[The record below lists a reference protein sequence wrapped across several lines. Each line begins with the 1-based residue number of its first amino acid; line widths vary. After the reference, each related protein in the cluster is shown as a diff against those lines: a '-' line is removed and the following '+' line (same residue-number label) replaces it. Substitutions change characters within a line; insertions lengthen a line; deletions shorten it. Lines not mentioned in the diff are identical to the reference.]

1 MSDKA
6 IKTPIPAGALGSSA
20 MDEKEIEAVAKLIKE
35 EAEKMFRYR
44 EDAGGVKGLSQCDRL
59 EQELREKTGAAYALF
74 VASGTGALSCAL
86 SSYEIGPGDEVIVP
100 GYTYIATAAAVVDVG
115 AVPVIAEIDDSLG
128 MCPIDLEKKI
138 TPHTKAVLPV
148 HMQGVPCRMDAIRA
162 VAKKHNLL
170 LIEDA
175 CQAIGAKYK
184 GKYCGMDSDGWA
196 WSTNFFKVITSG
208 EGGVFF
214 TNNAD
219 AFQRGVYQSDSG
231 MAMWKTALP
240 LTKETK
246 PFARA
251 GLRGNEL
258 SAAVL
263 RVQLSKLDGILDHTR
278 KLKKLL
284 LSKLNTPINYKMQH
298 VDDPEGECGFS
309 VTFIVKDKAAAEKMA
324 GLLANEGLNIGSV
337 YNAGFPDRH
346 IYAHWDPII
355 NKVSA
360 TPAGYPW
367 ADPAY
372 KGNVKYSADMC
383 PNTLD
388 ILQRCLR
395 ITLNI
400 KMTETNVS
408 EMADAI
414 NKVDAML

>member
-6 IKTPIPAGALGSSA
+6 IKTPIPGGALGSSA
-20 MDEKEIEAVAKLIKE
+20 MDEKEIEAVTALIKQ
-35 EAEKMFRYR
+35 EAERMFRYR
-44 EDAGGVKGLSQCDRL
+44 TGFSQCDHL
-59 EQELREKTGAAYALF
+59 ERELCEKTGAAHALF

-100 GYTYIATAAAVVDVG
+100 AYTFIATAAAVVDVG

-128 MCPIDLEKKI
+128 LDPGDFEKKI
-138 TPHTKAVLPV
+138 TPYTKAVIPV
-148 HMQGVPCRMDAIRA
+148 HMQGVPCRIDAIRVIA
-162 VAKKHNLL
+162 QKHNILV
-170 LIEDA
+170 IDDA

-184 GKYCGMDSDGWA
+184 GKYVGMDSDAWA

-214 TNNAD
+214 TNHAD

-231 MAMWKTALP
+231 MTPWKTELP

-251 GLRGNEL
+251 GLRGNEI

-263 RVQLSKLDGILDHTR
+263 RVQLNKLDGILDHTR

-284 LSKLNTPINYKMQH
+284 SSKLNKAVNYKMQH
-298 VDDPEGECGFS
+298 VDDPEGDCGFS
-309 VTFIVKDKAAAEKMA
+309 ITFIAKDQATAKKMTA
-324 GLLANEGLNIGSV
+324 LLNEEGLDIGLV
-337 YNAGFPDRH
+337 YSEGFPDRH

-355 NKVSA
+355 DKVSA

-372 KGNVKYSADMC
+372 KGNVQYSRDMC

-388 ILQRCLR
+388 ILQRSLR

-400 KMTETNVS
+400 NMTDINIYEF
-408 EMADAI
+408 ADAI
-414 NKVDAML
+414 NKVDAII

>member
-1 MSDKA
+1 MSNKA
-6 IKTPIPAGALGSSA
+6 VKTPIPGGALGSSA
-20 MDEKEIEAVAKLIKE
+20 MGEEEINAVANLIRQ
-35 EAEKMFRYR
+35 EAERMFRYR
-44 EDAGGVKGLSQCDRL
+44 EDAGVKGLSQCDHL
-59 EQELREKTGAAYALF
+59 EKALRDKTGAEYALF
-74 VASGTGALSCAL
+74 VASGTGALSCCL

-100 GYTYIATAAAVVDVG
+100 GYTYIATAAAVIDVG

-128 MCPIDLEKKI
+128 MCPVDLEKKI
-138 TPHTKAVLPV
+138 TPHTKAVIVV
-148 HMQGVPCRMDAIRA
+148 HMQGVPARLDAIRA
-162 VAKKHNLL
+162 ITKKHNIL

-175 CQAIGAKYK
+175 CQAIGATYK
-184 GKYCGMDSDGWA
+184 GKHVGMDSDAWA

-231 MAMWKTALP
+231 MAMWKTELP
-240 LTKETK
+240 ITKQMK

-251 GLRGNEL
+251 GIRGNEVA
-258 SAAVL
+258 AAVL
-263 RVQLSKLDGILDHTR
+263 REQLKKLDDILSCTR

-284 LSKLNTPINYKMQH
+284 ISKLNTPANYKLQH
-298 VDDPEGECGFS
+298 VDDPDGDCGFS
-309 VTFIVKDKAAAEKMA
+309 ITFIAKDQNTASKMA
-324 GLLANEGLNIGSV
+324 KLLKDEGLEIGSV
-337 YNAGFPDRH
+337 YNKGFPDRH
-346 IYAHWDPII
+346 IYSHWDPII

-372 KGNVKYSADMC
+372 KGNVQYSADMC

-388 ILQRCLR
+388 ILQRSLR

-400 KMTETNVS
+400 KMTDVNVS
-408 EMADAI
+408 EFADAI

>member
-20 MDEKEIEAVAKLIKE
+20 MDEREVEAVANLIKQE
-35 EAEKMFRYR
+35 HERMFRYR
-44 EDAGGVKGLSQCDRL
+44 EDAGEKGMSQCDYL
-59 EQELREKTGAAYALF
+59 ETALREKTGASYALF
-74 VASGTGALSCAL
+74 LASGTGALSCAL

-100 GYTYIATAAAVVDVG
+100 AYTYIATAAAVIDVG

-128 MCPIDLEKKI
+128 MDPADFERKI
-138 TPHTKAVLPV
+138 TPHTKAVILV
-148 HMQGVPCRMDAIRA
+148 HMQGVPARVDAIRA
-162 VAKKHNLL
+162 IAKKHNLIM
-170 LIEDA
+170 IEDA

-184 GKYCGMDSDGWA
+184 GKYVGMDSDAWA

-231 MAMWKTALP
+231 MAMWKTELP
-240 LTKETK
+240 ITKETK

-251 GLRGNEL
+251 GLRGSEV
-258 SAAVL
+258 SAAIL
-263 RVQLSKLDGILDHTR
+263 RVQLDKLDGILDHTR
-278 KLKKLL
+278 NLKKVL
-284 LSKLNTPINYKMQH
+284 LSSLNTPKNYQLQY
-298 VDDPEGECGFS
+298 VDDPEGDCGFS
-309 VTFIVKDKAAAEKMA
+309 ITFIAKDQATAKKMSE
-324 GLLANEGLNIGSV
+324 LLAEEGLNIGSV

-346 IYAHWDPII
+346 IYSHWDPII

-367 ADPAY
+367 KDPSY
-372 KGNVKYSADMC
+372 KGNVEYSVDMC

-388 ILQRCLR
+388 ILQRALR

-400 KMTETNVS
+400 RMTETNVK
-408 EMADAI
+408 EFADAI
-414 NKVDAML
+414 NKVDAMI

>member
-6 IKTPIPAGALGSSA
+6 IKTPIPGGALGSTA
-20 MDEKEIEAVAKLIKE
+20 MDEREIESVANLIRKE
-35 EAEKMFRYR
+35 SERMFRYR
-44 EDAGGVKGLSQCDRL
+44 EDAGEKGMSQCDLL
-59 EQELREKTGAAYALF
+59 EAALREKTGASYALF

-100 GYTYIATAAAVVDVG
+100 AYTYIATAAAVIDVG

-128 MCPIDLEKKI
+128 MDPADFERKI
-138 TPHTKAVLPV
+138 TPYTKAVILV
-148 HMQGVPCRMDAIRA
+148 HMQGVPARVDAIREI
-162 VAKKHNLL
+162 AKKHNIL

-184 GKYCGMDSDGWA
+184 GKYVGMDSDAWA

-231 MAMWKTALP
+231 MAMWKTELP
-240 LTKETK
+240 ITKEMK

-251 GLRGNEL
+251 GLRGNEV

-263 RVQLSKLDGILDHTR
+263 RVQLEKLDGILDHTR
-278 KLKKLL
+278 KLKKIL
-284 LSKLNTPINYKMQH
+284 LSALNTPKNYKMQH
-298 VDDPEGECGFS
+298 VDDPEGDCGFS
-309 VTFIVKDKAAAEKMA
+309 ITFIAKDQATAKKMSE
-324 GLLANEGLNIGSV
+324 LLSAEGLDIGSV

-367 ADPAY
+367 KDPSY
-372 KGNVKYSADMC
+372 KGNVEYSADMC

-388 ILQRCLR
+388 ILQRALR
-395 ITLNI
+395 ITLNLR
-400 KMTETNVS
+400 MTETNVR
-408 EMADAI
+408 EFADAI

>member
-6 IKTPIPAGALGSSA
+6 IKTPIPGGALGSAS
-20 MDEKEIEAVAKLIKE
+20 MDEREIEAVANVIRE
-35 EAEKMFRYR
+35 EKDRMFRYR
-44 EDAGGVKGLSQCDRL
+44 EDTGAKGLSNCDKL
-59 EQELREKTGAAYALF
+59 EADLREKIGAEYALF
-74 VASGTGALSCAL
+74 VASGTGALSCCL

-100 GYTYIATAAAVVDVG
+100 AYTYIATAAAVVDVG

-128 MCPIDLEKKI
+128 MDPADLEKKI
-138 TPHTKAVLPV
+138 TPHTKAVIVV
-148 HMQGVPCRMDAIRA
+148 HMQGVPARLDAIRA
-162 VAKKHNLL
+162 VCKKNNLL

-184 GKYCGMDSDGWA
+184 GKHVGMDSDAWA

-231 MAMWKTALP
+231 MAMWKTELP
-240 LTKETK
+240 LTKEMK
-246 PFARA
+246 PFARS

-263 RVQLSKLDGILDHTR
+263 RVQLQKLDGILGHTR
-278 KLKKLL
+278 KLKKVL
-284 LSKLNTPINYKMQH
+284 LSKLNSPINYKMQY
-298 VDDPEGECGFS
+298 VDDPEGDCGFS
-309 VTFIVKDKAAAEKMA
+309 VTFIAKDKPTAEKMA
-324 GLLANEGLNIGSV
+324 KLLSEEGLEIGSV

-367 ADPAY
+367 KDPAY
-372 KGNVKYSADMC
+372 KGNVQYSVDMC

-400 KMTETNVS
+400 NMTETNVS
-408 EMADAI
+408 EFADAI
-414 NKVDAML
+414 NKVDKMM